1 MIIQIILILKIT
13 DFGLSKIMG
22 NSEKTNEGF
31 GTINYASPEIL
42 LRIPYGKEIEALGI
56 LLFFI
61 LTGRYPFLGINQ
73 EELAENIVFENLSFN
88 VNEWEIRSFLI
99 RDLIQKS
106 LVKEANLRID
116 IKGFLRHEWF
126 KQCKK
131 NSM

>member
-1 MIIQIILILKIT
+1 
-13 DFGLSKIMG
+13 MG

-42 LRIPYGKEIEALGI
+42 LRIPYGKEIDIWALGI

-99 RDLIQKS
+99 RDLIQKF
-106 LVKEANLRID
+106 LVKEAN
-116 IKGFLRHEWF
+116 
-126 KQCKK
+126 
-131 NSM
+131 